1 MEEIKSFLP
10 EELKVYQICVARW
23 QEIDNNTIRNI
34 LEKEM
39 VWKKREW
46 MYLCALDGIP
56 DEKLEEMIDWELSEI
71 QEARTNFLQEK
82 FQKSSEAEELSEG
95 KIRQLQEQLSALQKE
110 NEELER
116 MIKTQV
122 DDFLRKIN
130 GEKETAEKKDPKV
143 GGKTEGRNRS
153 LTESTGGTDSFP
165 EKLQGR

>member
-1 MEEIKSFLP
+1 
-10 EELKVYQICVARW
+10 
-23 QEIDNNTIRNI
+23 
-34 LEKEM
+34 
-39 VWKKREW
+39 

-56 DEKLEEMIDWELSEI
+56 DEKLEEMIDWELAEI

-116 MIKTQV
+116 MIKHKWMIS
-122 DDFLRKIN
+122 FGRSMGRK
-130 GEKETAEKKDPKV
+130 KRQKKRSKV

-165 EKLQGR
+165 ENLQDDEEIIKKSEREVPKQQRGTTKI